1 MKAFVLAC
9 FLLMIALALPACAGD
24 EADRLAALL
33 ELRPGAAVAEIG
45 AGDGAMTVEI
55 ATHVGASG
63 HVYATEIEAEKQDAI
78 RAAARAAG
86 LANVEVLPAQ
96 FTSTGLP
103 TGCCAAIFMRH
114 VYHHLSDPD
123 AIDRDLLR
131 ALRPGGL
138 LVVVDF
144 PPTWYLRPF
153 TPEGV
158 GAERSH
164 HGIEPAAALREL
176 RAAGFEEVKEIDS
189 WNVRWLARDSYAL
202 VLRRPAATPAP

>member
-9 FLLMIALALPACAGD
+9 FLLMIALALPACAED

-55 ATHVGASG
+55 ATRVGASG
-63 HVYATEIEAEKQDAI
+63 RVYATEIEAEKQDAI

-86 LANVEVLPAQ
+86 LANVEALPAQ

-103 TGCCAAIFMRH
+103 TSCCEAIFMRH

-123 AIDRDLLR
+123 AIDRDILR
-131 ALRPGGL
+131 ALRPGGV

-176 RAAGFEEVKEIDS
+176 RAAGFEEVQQIDS

-202 VLRRPAATPAP
+202 VLRRPAAEKR